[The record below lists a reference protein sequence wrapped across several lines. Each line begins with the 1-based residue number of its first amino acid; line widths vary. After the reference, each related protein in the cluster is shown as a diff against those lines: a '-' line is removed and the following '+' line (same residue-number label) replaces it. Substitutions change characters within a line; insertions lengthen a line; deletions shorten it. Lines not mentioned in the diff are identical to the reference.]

1 MQGGFQNYITARALS
16 LETED
21 YGLMHLA
28 GALYFRREN
37 EWC

>member
-1 MQGGFQNYITARALS
+1 MHGGFQNYITARALI

-21 YGLMHLA
+21 QGLMHSA
-28 GALYFRREN
+28 GALYFRHEN